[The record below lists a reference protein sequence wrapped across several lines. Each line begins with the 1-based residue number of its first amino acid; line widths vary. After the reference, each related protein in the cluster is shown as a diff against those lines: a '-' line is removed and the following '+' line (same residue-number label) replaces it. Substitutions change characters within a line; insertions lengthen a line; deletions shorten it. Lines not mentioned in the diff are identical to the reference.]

1 MSTEGGR
8 ESLLTFSCGTTPKD
22 TVEMDPRETGLGVF
36 KLPSCSFASTS
47 AGGVTGRMGGGVS
60 LWGTRNSILPL
71 QEEGEPKPR
80 GLNLYTHLS
89 SFRGQVYLPSLSQA
103 SAVLPSQGTS
113 LLHLCSPPAAA
124 GGEMLWSSMTCSLAS
139 SLAYLSGPRTLPQQV
154 CQPWRERPG
163 ELP

>member
-22 TVEMDPRETGLGVF
+22 TVEMDPGETGPGVF
-36 KLPSCSFASTS
+36 KLPSRSFASTS

-60 LWGTRNSILPL
+60 LRGTRNSILPL

-80 GLNLYTHLS
+80 GLNLYSHLS
-89 SFRGQVYLPSLSQA
+89 SFRGQACLPSLSKHPLY
-103 SAVLPSQGTS
+103 SPPPPQGTS

-124 GGEMLWSSMTCSLAS
+124 GRDALVLHDLQS
-139 SLAYLSGPRTLPQQV
+139 SL
-154 CQPWRERPG
+154 
-163 ELP
+163 